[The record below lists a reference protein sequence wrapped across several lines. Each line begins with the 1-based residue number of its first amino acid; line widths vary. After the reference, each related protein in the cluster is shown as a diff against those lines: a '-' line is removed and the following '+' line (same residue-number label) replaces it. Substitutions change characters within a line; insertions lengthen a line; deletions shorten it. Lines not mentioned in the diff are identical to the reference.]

1 MKFNR
6 IGKRTQLM
14 CLALITLSST
24 NAAII
29 YNDIA
34 DVTLTSG
41 GTLEIDFNGGGA
53 EFTFNDG
60 SFGGTVEPGI
70 MFNADA
76 GFVML
81 GTPPP
86 GSGWDEVASL
96 TLNTTIDATSNFQ
109 NIGADGFVDP
119 GWTTTPFSTGDSYIG
134 AVFKIGATVH
144 YGWILVNWDGN
155 GTFIVKSHA
164 YNDTP
169 NTAILAGD
177 SGGQVNGI
185 EDNNTLNVSVFPNPF
200 TNRISI
206 STDINSS
213 ISIIDIT
220 GKVVYATINLNEL
233 IQLDLSEL
241 KTGVYF
247 LSISN
252 NNTKS
257 ISKLIKE

>member
-1 MKFNR
+1 MKFNTIR
-6 IGKRTQLM
+6 KKTQVLFLTLM
-14 CLALITLSST
+14 VYGSA
-24 NAAII
+24 NAGII
-29 YNDIA
+29 YNDIV
-34 DVTLTSG
+34 DVTLASG
-41 GTLEIDFNGGGA
+41 GELEIDFDGGGA

-60 SFGGTVEPGI
+60 SFGGTIEPGI
-70 MFNADA
+70 MFNTDA

-96 TLNTTIDATSNFQ
+96 TLNTTINATSNFQ

-134 AVFKIGATVH
+134 TTFKIGANVH

-169 NTAILAGD
+169 NTTILAGD
-177 SGGQVNGI
+177 IGVQVNGI
-185 EDNNTLNVSVFPNPF
+185 EDNNTLNISVFPNPF
-200 TNRISI
+200 TNILSI
-206 STDINSS
+206 STDVNSN

-220 GKVVYATINLNEL
+220 GKVVYSITNSIEM

-252 NNTKS
+252 HNTKS